1 MNISKV
7 IDYFIPKKHL
17 ENAELYR
24 KSQFIV
30 WLFFVFILANPFFAI
45 ISVGDSTITFFHRNF
60 IARSATFLQVQ
71 GFICIHYSRYL

>member
-30 WLFFVFILANPFFAI
+30 WLFFVFVCLF
-45 ISVGDSTITFFHRNF
+45 DQKWTFFGIVF
-60 IARSATFLQVQ
+60 KFL
-71 GFICIHYSRYL
+71 Y